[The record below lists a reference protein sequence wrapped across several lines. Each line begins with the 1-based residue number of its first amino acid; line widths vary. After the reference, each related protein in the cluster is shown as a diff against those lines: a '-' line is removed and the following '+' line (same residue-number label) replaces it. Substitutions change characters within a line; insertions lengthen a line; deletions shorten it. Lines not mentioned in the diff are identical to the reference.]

1 MRIYNGQSLQNPIF
15 NTDQE
20 RYKSRDKTIDFS
32 ILNNTSV
39 PATSRKE
46 LTLENIKFLRSL
58 GFKVKK

>member
-46 LTLENIKFLRSL
+46 LTLENIQFLRSL

>member
-1 MRIYNGQSLQNPIF
+1 MKIYNGQSLQNPIF

-46 LTLENIKFLRSL
+46 LTLENIQFLRSL